1 LHIKNQNFAASMGLH
16 PGRFFSPALAG
27 LDGGEP
33 VKTAT
38 PLAGSALA
46 A

>member
-1 LHIKNQNFAASMGLH
+1 LHTKNQNFAASIGLH
-16 PGRFFSPALAG
+16 AGRFLGARSPVWTAASRF
-27 LDGGEP
+27 
-33 VKTAT
+33 KTET